1 MPTWRPDPTFYP
13 SPALAMEAPAEE
25 LAYVAMLNANGNGG
39 RDAIGVVDV
48 DPRSPTYA
56 QLVGKVEFPQ
66 GDNEL
71 HHFGW
76 NACSSH
82 LCPFAPHPHVE
93 RRYLIV
99 PGINSSRCNRKMTN
113 CNRSS
118 PRRTRPWHKPR
129 PQSRPGWRPSNAKA
143 S

>member
-13 SPALAMEAPAEE
+13 SPALAMEAPAEG
-25 LAYVAMLNANGNGG
+25 LAYVAMLNASGNGG

-48 DPRSPTYA
+48 DPASPTYSR
-56 QLVGKVEFPQ
+56 LVGKVEFPQ

-82 LCPFAPHPHVE
+82 LCPFAPHPHRCE
-93 RRYLIV
+93 LHAFQPKWCSSLPPLGKSRRPTI
-99 PGINSSRCNRKMTN
+99 
-113 CNRSS
+113 
-118 PRRTRPWHKPR
+118 RP
-129 PQSRPGWRPSNAKA
+129 
-143 S
+143 